1 MWLTS
6 AYVVC
11 IHSQQQPDKMTAGVL
26 GVLLLLDLEKAVSE
40 LCEAIWC
47 LWMH

>member
-11 IHSQQQPDKMTAGVL
+11 IHSQQQPDKMAADVL

-47 LWMH
+47 LWLY